1 MNLQY
6 GSHNIYL
13 KGLLWNLN
21 ELMYAEVTRFTFIT
35 RWAVSMHFISFH
47 LNRVPKAHGIH
58 EREFAGET
66 TLTIPTSSRH
76 WWAFWLM
83 VLKLS

>member
-35 RWAVSMHFISFH
+35 R
-47 LNRVPKAHGIH
+47 
-58 EREFAGET
+58 
-66 TLTIPTSSRH
+66 
-76 WWAFWLM
+76 
-83 VLKLS
+83 